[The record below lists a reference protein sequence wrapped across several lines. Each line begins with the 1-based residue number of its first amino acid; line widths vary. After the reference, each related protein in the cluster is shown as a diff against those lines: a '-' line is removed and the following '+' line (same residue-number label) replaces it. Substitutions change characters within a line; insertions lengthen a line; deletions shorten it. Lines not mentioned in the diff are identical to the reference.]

1 MPHQQFAPHIDLGS
15 GSDAYVEFPA
25 KATGNDCFTAFPGAN
40 DWYETV
46 KLNYGVDYSNH
57 TEHFYPVPDTW
68 FKMLHILRFWAS
80 KGVDGFRCDMAFM
93 VPLQFWHWAVPQVKS
108 HYPHVVFIAEI
119 YDVNLYRPFIEY
131 GGFDFLYDKVNLY
144 DTLRAIETQNHSAAM
159 LTNCWQT
166 VDGIQ
171 PQMLNFIENHDEQRF
186 ASTFYAGDPW
196 RVVPSLVVSTM
207 MSTGPMMIYFGQEL
221 GEPASDAEGFSG
233 HDGRTTIFD
242 YWSLSC
248 IRRWL
253 NLGKCHGPLTD
264 SELRLRSIYS
274 RILNMANS
282 EPAIAEGAFFD
293 LMYVNYEN
301 PGFNPHR
308 HYAFLRSCDDDLLLI
323 AVNFSDSD
331 ADMSIN
337 IPQHAFDFLD
347 IPEGI
352 DQNARELLS
361 GAFEAKQLST
371 TMPFVTRVPAH
382 GAVIWKISRERLSAP
397 VSGSAATKKAAK
409 PKSIKNKKNQ
419 SNK

>member
-1 MPHQQFAPHIDLGS
+1 
-15 GSDAYVEFPA
+15 
-25 KATGNDCFTAFPGAN
+25 
-40 DWYETV
+40 
-46 KLNYGVDYSNH
+46 
-57 TEHFYPVPDTW
+57 
-68 FKMLHILRFWAS
+68 
-80 KGVDGFRCDMAFM
+80 
-93 VPLQFWHWAVPQVKS
+93 
-108 HYPHVVFIAEI
+108 
-119 YDVNLYRPFIEY
+119 
-131 GGFDFLYDKVNLY
+131 
-144 DTLRAIETQNHSAAM
+144 M

-282 EPAIAEGAFFD
+282 EPAIAEG
-293 LMYVNYEN
+293 
-301 PGFNPHR
+301 
-308 HYAFLRSCDDDLLLI
+308 
-323 AVNFSDSD
+323 
-331 ADMSIN
+331 
-337 IPQHAFDFLD
+337 
-347 IPEGI
+347 GI
-352 DQNARELLS
+352 
-361 GAFEAKQLST
+361 F
-371 TMPFVTRVPAH
+371 
-382 GAVIWKISRERLSAP
+382 
-397 VSGSAATKKAAK
+397 
-409 PKSIKNKKNQ
+409 
-419 SNK
+419 